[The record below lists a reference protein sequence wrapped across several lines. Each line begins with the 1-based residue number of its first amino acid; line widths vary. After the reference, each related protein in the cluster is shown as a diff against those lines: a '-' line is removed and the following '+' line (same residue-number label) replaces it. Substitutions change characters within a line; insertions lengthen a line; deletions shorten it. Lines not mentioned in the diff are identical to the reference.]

1 MLQSP
6 YFIILI
12 KALTQN
18 IHKIIYI
25 SLVIS
30 SADNSCD
37 FIGFGHTRI
46 ILIFIPDFLF
56 LNVCGFFLQMR
67 SIQYEHKWFWMHNMF
82 WKFRGCSGHGKE
94 PKIFHAETY
103 FKPWQ
108 CNMFN
113 YLIVLIKHCV
123 ARVQYNK
130 KQMTGLLINLL

>member
-37 FIGFGHTRI
+37 FIGFGHSRI
-46 ILIFIPDFLF
+46 ISIFIPDFLF
-56 LNVCGFFLQMR
+56 LNVCGFFFANEK
-67 SIQYEHKWFWMHNMF
+67 Y
-82 WKFRGCSGHGKE
+82 
-94 PKIFHAETY
+94 T
-103 FKPWQ
+103 
-108 CNMFN
+108 
-113 YLIVLIKHCV
+113 V
-123 ARVQYNK
+123 
-130 KQMTGLLINLL
+130 